1 MEKKGREG
9 GEDQSLKTAG
19 GGAVGGAKGGR
30 EPGRAGPVR
39 GGGGAATSP
48 TAIAP
53 NFEAHPSP
61 ALGLR
66 STCAAARGQPR
77 LPPLLPLPIGQT
89 YILGGH
95 PARPLAGA
103 ACPSRRPGASVRW
116 VRWRRTAGRV
126 CAGSAISPRSLR
138 PAIPLLRAPRLRA
151 ERSGR
156 RSRTPRRGAPPRPL
170 PRLGPGSAAPPGTR
184 TREERG
190 EGLLCPPTRLPRG
203 GRLRRSLN
211 EIPYKAQ
218 LPAGS

>member
-1 MEKKGREG
+1 MWRRREGVG

-19 GGAVGGAKGGR
+19 GGQGGAVGGAEGGR

-77 LPPLLPLPIGQT
+77 LPPLLPLPIGRT

-95 PARPLAGA
+95 PARRLAGA

-116 VRWRRTAGRV
+116 ARWRRTAGRV
-126 CAGSAISPRSLR
+126 CAGPAISPPRDPS
-138 PAIPLLRAPRLRA
+138 APR
-151 ERSGR
+151 RSAPSPAGGR
-156 RSRTPRRGAPPRPL
+156 RGRSPRRGAPPRPL
-170 PRLGPGSAAPPGTR
+170 PRLGPGSVAPPGTR

-190 EGLLCPPTRLPRG
+190 EGLLCPPP
-203 GRLRRSLN
+203 
-211 EIPYKAQ
+211 
-218 LPAGS
+218 PAYPVAEGYGAV